1 MRQWWIESKKAG
13 RIKKRIYRM
22 LQRYYN
28 FGSWHLTPINDR
40 PYGLEVVRTLNKLIS
55 KNKFPQ
61 YMPFVEV
68 GCGLGEIIGGVNWR
82 YGKIGYD
89 ISAETLKA
97 GAFLCP
103 KVIFRKGSFADIDC
117 GDINCLIMLNFIHM
131 ISYEKLKK
139 EMDTV
144 LEKNRVKLFVLDTFT
159 NNEGT
164 EYVYSHNGENLF
176 GGRYKLARRSNGIPC
191 AHGAKRYIE
200 YWQICKK
207 DKNFE
212 EKK

>member
-1 MRQWWIESKKAG
+1 
-13 RIKKRIYRM
+13 
-22 LQRYYN
+22 
-28 FGSWHLTPINDR
+28 
-40 PYGLEVVRTLNKLIS
+40 
-55 KNKFPQ
+55 
-61 YMPFVEV
+61 
-68 GCGLGEIIGGVNWR
+68 
-82 YGKIGYD
+82 
-89 ISAETLKA
+89 
-97 GAFLCP
+97 
-103 KVIFRKGSFADIDC
+103 
-117 GDINCLIMLNFIHM
+117 MLNFIHM

-164 EYVYSHNGENLF
+164 EYVYSHDGENLF
-176 GGRYKLARRSNGIPC
+176 SGRYKLARRSNGIPC

-200 YWQICKK
+200 YWQICKR